1 MTMKRREFVERL
13 GVGSIGIVAAAA
25 AVSGTRTNKSKGH
38 HQHEQVDGPL
48 ANAIVT
54 FGAWMTTPAL
64 DRFPNNSPR
73 TANLHLVLPYNAKVK
88 AGGSVSFN
96 ISGVHQILIYGEGT
110 TLETI
115 TRNIIEAVPPVPGGP
130 PPFPGFIDDS
140 VNRIYRGLD
149 PRPLPQD
156 RVESVSFANPGT
168 YLVVCGLVPH
178 FDERMHGWVK
188 VV

>member
-1 MTMKRREFVERL
+1 MKRREFVERL
-13 GVGSIGIVAAAA
+13 GVGSIGLVAAAA
-25 AVSGTRTNKSKGH
+25 TTGRTRKTKGP
-38 HQHEQVDGPL
+38 HQHGTLDGPR
-48 ANAIVT
+48 ANIVMT
-54 FGAWMTTPAL
+54 FCAWMTTPAL

-73 TANLHLVLPYNAKVK
+73 TANLHQVHPYNAKIK

-96 ISGVHQILIYGEGT
+96 ISGVHHILIYGEGT

-115 TRNIIEAVPPVPGGP
+115 TRNIIEAVPPVPG
-130 PPFPGFIDDS
+130 PPFPGFIDDP

-156 RVESVSFANPGT
+156 RVEVVSFANPGT

-178 FDERMHGWVK
+178 FDEGMHAWVK
-188 VV
+188 VVA